1 MAKQTKLVEILGAN
15 NQAVMQ
21 SIDSHTLQLHLSSGE
36 FSKSEPWFLKDEK
49 NQEYVVLPQKV
60 LRNII
65 MLIRK
70 AHEDRLKVELER
82 DIIMHAPIDFD
93 DVMSVAINRVES
105 LRGKD
110 GSLPNI
116 DSMQIVKEIKEKH
129 PNLFIDLNTNA
140 FVRSL

>member
-129 PNLFIDLNTNA
+129 PNLFIDLNANA